1 MLPEKFLG
9 LANLSCAFVKSFLK
23 TKNLQ
28 DFDINSFDYSAFY
41 AKYENMSAEFSYMSG
56 PFLCLS
62 LIANLVVAN
71 SVPIHT
77 IKPGGLLDTLCY
89 HVAKAQLER

>member
-1 MLPEKFLG
+1 MPEKFLG
-9 LANLSCAFVKSFLK
+9 LADLACAFVKSFLK

-28 DFDINSFDYSAFY
+28 DFDINLFDQSAFH
-41 AKYENMSAEFSYMSG
+41 AKYKSTSAEFSYMSG

-71 SVPIHT
+71 SIPIHAL
-77 IKPGGLLDTLCY
+77 KPGGLLDTLCY
-89 HVAKAQLER
+89 YVAKAQLER